1 MEKDRRYKM
10 DQLPLEYKVT
20 MMMGDYNQ
28 LIELLQNDKEK
39 WQWMIDDIEGQIIK
53 QLCDI

>member
-1 MEKDRRYKM
+1 M